1 MSNLLASLVSAA
13 GALQTYSKVLDV
25 TQNNVV
31 NASTPGYAKQTLDLY
46 ALSFDPQSGITGG
59 VAAGKVISSRD
70 EFSEQAVR
78 QQTSGLGYE
87 SQLVDSLT
95 ALQANFD
102 VSGNQ
107 GIPLAL
113 NNLLQSFSAWG
124 STPDNEA
131 ARQTVVQDATEV
143 AQAFQQ
149 ASSSVSAQAS
159 DAEQQIGQTVT
170 QVNQLVTQI
179 QGYNV
184 IAMQGGKDDS
194 GLSANMH
201 SAVEQLSSL
210 VDVTA
215 TFQSDGTVSLM
226 MNGETPLLLGDK
238 TYAISSSLYQPQDP
252 PPTNP
257 NGPADVR
264 IQAYDGTDITAKTTG
279 SQLGALLNLRNTV
292 LPSYIG
298 DANQAGDLNV
308 MAKQFAD
315 RVNQILT
322 SGNISDGPPAVPGV
336 ALFTYDTTN
345 ATNTAASLAVD
356 PTVTADQLATISP
369 GPPEVS
375 NGVPLALSA
384 LASPLQDAD
393 KINGVSYSQYYG
405 QLAGRVG
412 TALSD
417 ATNSQEVQ
425 QSLLSQAK
433 TLREQY
439 QGVSLDEEATTL
451 MQFQRAYQA
460 TSKFITVIDQLTEVA
475 INILSGT

>member
-1 MSNLLASLVSAA
+1 MSNLLASLTSSA
-13 GALQTYSKVLDV
+13 GALQAYGQVLEA

-31 NASTPGYAKQTLDLY
+31 NASTPGYAKQTIDLY
-46 ALSFDPQSGITGG
+46 ALPFDPQSGVTGG
-59 VAAGKVISSRD
+59 VAAGKLISARD

-78 QQTSGLGYE
+78 QQTSGLGYQ

-95 ALQANFD
+95 ALQSNFD
-102 VSGNQ
+102 ISGNQ

-124 STPDNEA
+124 ATPDNEA
-131 ARQTVVQDATEV
+131 ARQTVMQDATDV

-159 DAEQQIGQTVT
+159 NAEQQIGQTVT

-179 QGYNV
+179 QSYNE
-184 IAMQGGKDDS
+184 IAMQGGNQDS

-201 SAVEQLSSL
+201 TAVEQLSSL

-215 TFQSDGTVSLM
+215 TFQSDGTVNLM
-226 MNGETPLLLGDK
+226 LNGETPLLLGDK

-252 PPTNP
+252 PPTNI
-257 NGPADVR
+257 NGPANVR
-264 IQAYDGTDITAKTTG
+264 IQSYDGTDITAKTTG
-279 SQLGALLNLRNTV
+279 SQLGALLELRNTV

-298 DANQAGDLNV
+298 DAYQAGDLNV

-322 SGNISDGPPAVPGV
+322 SGNISDGPPPVPGV

-356 PTVTADQLATISP
+356 PTVTPDQLAAISP

-393 KINGVSYSQYYG
+393 KINGVSYSQFYG

-412 TALSD
+412 SALSD

-425 QSLLSQAK
+425 QSLLAQAK
-433 TLREQY
+433 TLRQQY

-460 TSKFITVIDQLTEVA
+460 ASKFITVVDQLTSEA
-475 INILSGT
+475 INMLVTT